1 MNYVKNAEFKFENT
15 CVAFGCFDGVH
26 VGHRAVV
33 AKLLEEKALTGVVV
47 ALEPGGKVLST
58 PREKEYLMEKLGVEN
73 MVSLPASAMG
83 CPKAFV
89 EEVLIGKLGA
99 KKVVVGE
106 GFTFGADN
114 SGDAALLR
122 ELGLEVVVVDEV
134 KLNGEAVSKESVVK
148 AFEADDFKTASEMLG
163 GHYLFCG
170 PVTHGKAAGRKH
182 GMPTANLGFGQEKI
196 LPPLGVYGCV
206 SRVED
211 KVNQGM
217 TNIGR
222 RPSDDDMDYISVE
235 TFLLD
240 FSGDI
245 YDKEQILEV
254 YIYIRGVKK
263 FSGGLDEVRRQID
276 KDILAIKDF
285 MTTIL

>member
-1 MNYVKNAEFKFENT
+1 M
-15 CVAFGCFDGVH
+15 
-26 VGHRAVV
+26 
-33 AKLLEEKALTGVVV
+33 
-47 ALEPGGKVLST
+47 
-58 PREKEYLMEKLGVEN
+58 
-73 MVSLPASAMG
+73 
-83 CPKAFV
+83 
-89 EEVLIGKLGA
+89 
-99 KKVVVGE
+99 
-106 GFTFGADN
+106 
-114 SGDAALLR
+114 
-122 ELGLEVVVVDEV
+122 
-134 KLNGEAVSKESVVK
+134 
-148 AFEADDFKTASEMLG
+148 
-163 GHYLFCG
+163 
-170 PVTHGKAAGRKH
+170 
-182 GMPTANLGFGQEKI
+182 
-196 LPPLGVYGCV
+196 YGCV